1 MILGDISL
9 CKISW
14 SAHQQPTLTE
24 QLPVSVC
31 LGDLV
36 RVIERFEVYAE
47 DPG

>member
-14 SAHQQPTLTE
+14 SAHRQSALIE
-24 QLPVSVC
+24 QLQMSVC

-36 RVIERFEVYAE
+36 RVVERFEVYAR
-47 DPG
+47 DPN